1 MASLFRSRQS
11 FLQLNA
17 WDNASLNGLHYNT
30 SVQGSVITLVYGTTR
45 VQANLLDFGDYKG
58 PSGSKGKT
66 GSLPVGG
73 TQSRTGKG
81 GSSKSGKKSAP
92 DYTVDVALE
101 VAQGPIVGIGN
112 VYTSAGI
119 ADFTTLPLNFYS
131 GADGQAADPTFVA
144 LGDIVGYSGTAY
156 VTGTPLDLG
165 PSPVLPNIGVE
176 VLGFLIGINTGSFTS
191 DANPA
196 NIITDF
202 LTNTRYGAQFPPA
215 NLDDLT
221 TLTGMSYAEYC
232 QAAQLL
238 VSVALDGH
246 QKAIEWLGAI
256 AKLTNTAMF
265 FSGKLLKFKPYG
277 DLALTVN
284 GTTWTPNLVPE
295 YELTDFH
302 FLPWRQHEPG
312 REPTPGE
319 DDPIL
324 VTRSNQADAD
334 NWLSIEYT
342 DRLNFYNSTTL
353 TVNDQGNTDTFGLRI
368 GDSINGRA
376 FCVAA
381 SAQISAQLVLQRKTV
396 IRNTPYKIQVGWQF
410 ARLEPMDIILLTG
423 RYADLYLAQQP
434 VRILSIE
441 EDNAGGLTIEAEELQ
456 TGASAPPLPPPGPPP
471 VVIAYANSPGTQSP
485 HFVLR
490 STTLSIPD
498 DPYVISTGAQKES
511 ILVLMVETRQD
522 GVLAAPTVSGIVST
536 PALTWH
542 HRTSYAATAFPGTV
556 ASNMEIWWADVSAL
570 TSGTAVTPTV
580 TFSGTA
586 YLAQLNIRGIAQ
598 VGNPA
603 SPWDPNGSLP
613 TKVTG
618 MLVPPAISGV
628 STTRPNTIVLVWITT
643 PYPMA
648 YVGPNGGMTL
658 GSPPFGVAP
667 LSSITNDGNV
677 FAGGGA
683 DEWMAAYVSFT
694 TLQNSL
700 LLKPC
705 ANIVNSVVPPYST
718 VGYLMIADAI
728 VGL

>member
-45 VQANLLDFGDYKG
+45 VQTNLLDFANYKG
-58 PSGSKGKT
+58 PAGSKGKT

-144 LGDIVGYSGTAY
+144 AGDIVGYSGTAY

-176 VLGFLIGINTGSFTS
+176 VIGFLVGINTGSFTS

-221 TLTGMSYAEYC
+221 TLTGTSYAEYC

-246 QKAIEWLGAI
+246 QKAIEWLGSL

-277 DLALTVN
+277 DLALAVN

-312 REPTPGE
+312 REPQPGE

-381 SAQISAQLVLQRKTV
+381 PAQISAQLVLQRKTV

-410 ARLEPMDIILLTG
+410 ARLEPMDIVLLTG
-423 RYADLYLAQQP
+423 RYADLYLSQQP

-441 EDNAGGLTIEAEELQ
+441 EDDAGGLTIEAEELQ

-471 VVIAYANSPGTQSP
+471 FIVSYAFSPGIYSSN
-485 HFVLR
+485 FLIR
-490 STTLSIPD
+490 RATLPLNN
-498 DPYVISTGAQKES
+498 PYTISAGSSKEDLL
-511 ILVLMVETRQD
+511 IAFIETRGD
-522 GVLAAPTVSGIVST
+522 GGAAPSVTGLSST
-536 PALTWH
+536 PTLTWI
-542 HRTSYAATAFPGTV
+542 HRTSFTGDTTPGPINSRIETWYADVRGLSAGDLVNVTASFSATAYLPQMLVQGYVNIAFPGIWDTDASLPKKV
-556 ASNMEIWWADVSAL
+556 NGILTQPQATGISTQASNGLLLAFLATPQYISGIGINGGGFSTPPWLQPIENGVYDGGLNNIDMFAEAVLRL
-570 TSGTAVTPTV
+570 TGKLSNYSIVPFLGGPLVTDP
-580 TFSGTA
+580 
-586 YLAQLNIRGIAQ
+586 L
-598 VGNPA
+598 NPA
-603 SPWDPNGSLP
+603 
-613 TKVTG
+613 
-618 MLVPPAISGV
+618 
-628 STTRPNTIVLVWITT
+628 
-643 PYPMA
+643 
-648 YVGPNGGMTL
+648 
-658 GSPPFGVAP
+658 
-667 LSSITNDGNV
+667 GN
-677 FAGGGA
+677 
-683 DEWMAAYVSFT
+683 
-694 TLQNSL
+694 
-700 LLKPC
+700 
-705 ANIVNSVVPPYST
+705 
-718 VGYLMIADAI
+718 GYLLMIDC
-728 VGL
+728 LK